1 LTGNILVQ
9 VTALLVELFVMNLS
23 ITSITQRFLSCICL
37 LAVLFAV
44 NRLSAQNL
52 TLEGQTGGF
61 ITPTAYVVYSAEG
74 KKLSHPAVGYHFVNT
89 AAVIGNVQT
98 FSITEGF
105 ANRAEVG
112 YTRNV
117 HTLGNSAA
125 FSSLWDYSGMNVFHG
140 KVVALKEGKWNE
152 LMPGIGVGFVVR
164 TDDHFVSGALDKKIY
179 GVDQAYRNYDV
190 YISGTKTWLK
200 PPIPLLLNFGFKVTN
215 ASIFGL
221 GGQSTRNS
229 GRLFGG
235 VGIPLPL
242 GHGWAAVPSAGF
254 AQQPPQ
260 VVNLSR
266 ILFPPGSGA
275 HIPTTLDYA
284 VRVTQREN
292 PHFTFDVG
300 IGQVAGQIGYT
311 AVKTGVANPPYV
323 VVPVNLEARHVLGIG
338 ASYRY

>member
-1 LTGNILVQ
+1 
-9 VTALLVELFVMNLS
+9 MNLS
-23 ITSITQRFLSCICL
+23 ITSITRRFLPCICL
-37 LAVLFAV
+37 VAMLFAV

-179 GVDQAYRNYDV
+179 GVDQAYTKLRRIHRGNEDV
-190 YISGTKTWLK
+190 AQTSAAPAAELRLQGNKCFDLRPGRAVDSQQWPFLWR
-200 PPIPLLLNFGFKVTN
+200 PGNSA
-215 ASIFGL
+215 ASRSRLGSRSVGRICAAAAA
-221 GGQSTRNS
+221 GGQSEPDTVSSGQRCAYTNDVGLCGARNPERES
-229 GRLFGG
+229 ALYVRCGD
-235 VGIPLPL
+235 
-242 GHGWAAVPSAGF
+242 WA
-254 AQQPPQ
+254 
-260 VVNLSR
+260 
-266 ILFPPGSGA
+266 GSGTDRL
-275 HIPTTLDYA
+275 HRSED
-284 VRVTQREN
+284 R
-292 PHFTFDVG
+292 
-300 IGQVAGQIGYT
+300 
-311 AVKTGVANPPYV
+311 
-323 VVPVNLEARHVLGIG
+323 
-338 ASYRY
+338 SS

>member
-1 LTGNILVQ
+1 
-9 VTALLVELFVMNLS
+9 MNLS
-23 ITSITQRFLSCICL
+23 ITSTTFLSCICL
-37 LAVLFAV
+37 VAMLFAINRV
-44 NRLSAQNL
+44 NAQNL

-140 KVVALKEGKWNE
+140 KVVALKEGKWSE

-190 YISGTKTWLK
+190 YIAGTKTWLK
-200 PPIPLLLNFGFKVTN
+200 PPLPLLLNFGFKVTN

-229 GRLFGG
+229 GRFFGG
-235 VGIPLPL
+235 LGIPLPL

-266 ILFPPGSGA
+266 ILVSSGKRCAYTDDDGLCGARNPAGESALHVRCRDWAGSG
-275 HIPTTLDYA
+275 TD
-284 VRVTQREN
+284 R
-292 PHFTFDVG
+292 
-300 IGQVAGQIGYT
+300 YT

-323 VVPVNLEARHVLGIG
+323 VVPVNLKARHVLGIG

>member
-1 LTGNILVQ
+1 MYRGRWIKKSTG
-9 VTALLVELFVMNLS
+9 S
-23 ITSITQRFLSCICL
+23 I
-37 LAVLFAV
+37 
-44 NRLSAQNL
+44 RL
-52 TLEGQTGGF
+52 
-61 ITPTAYVVYSAEG
+61 
-74 KKLSHPAVGYHFVNT
+74 
-89 AAVIGNVQT
+89 IG
-98 FSITEGF
+98 
-105 ANRAEVG
+105 
-112 YTRNV
+112 
-117 HTLGNSAA
+117 
-125 FSSLWDYSGMNVFHG
+125 
-140 KVVALKEGKWNE
+140 
-152 LMPGIGVGFVVR
+152 
-164 TDDHFVSGALDKKIY
+164 
-179 GVDQAYRNYDV
+179 NYDV

-221 GGQSTRNS
+221 GGQSTQTAGVCLAVWGFPCRS
-229 GRLFGG
+229 ATAGLRL
-235 VGIPLPL
+235 
-242 GHGWAAVPSAGF
+242 PSPGF

-284 VRVTQREN
+284 VRVTQRGD